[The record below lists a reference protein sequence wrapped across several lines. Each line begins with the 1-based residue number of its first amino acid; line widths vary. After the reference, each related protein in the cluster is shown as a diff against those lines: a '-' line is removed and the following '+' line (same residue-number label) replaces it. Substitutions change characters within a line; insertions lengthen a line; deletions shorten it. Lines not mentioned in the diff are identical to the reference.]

1 MTYRRVPNN
10 HKTHSSLSLFE
21 QQHVSTSNN
30 LGHCWVSQRNIVYYQ
45 LPYGSGRSV
54 YLHELC
60 SESSLHTNC
69 GLSTIG
75 FIVSIILERSHLNNL
90 NLYQI
95 QSCFSFESNQI
106 ACELKH
112 CYINRKKEQSYQNAS
127 GRIIAFYIAKPLIGY
142 GPNWFLGIK
151 ELVLLLVQTQVCGQ
165 RRYHNWLA

>member
-106 ACELKH
+106 ACELRH
-112 CYINRKKEQSYQNAS
+112 CYINRKKEQSYQNVLRSYHCVLHCEATHWLWTQ
-127 GRIIAFYIAKPLIGY
+127 LILRHKITSLITGLY
-142 GPNWFLGIK
+142 SSSCTAQKL
-151 ELVLLLVQTQVCGQ
+151 
-165 RRYHNWLA
+165 